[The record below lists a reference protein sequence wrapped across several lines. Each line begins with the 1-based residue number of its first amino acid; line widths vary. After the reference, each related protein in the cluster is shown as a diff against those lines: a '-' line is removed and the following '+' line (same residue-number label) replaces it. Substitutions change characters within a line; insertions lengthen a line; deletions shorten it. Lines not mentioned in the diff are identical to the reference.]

1 MKRSNLS
8 ILSIALLL
16 AAFVTASCGD
26 EKGQQQAEQRAEL
39 VETTTL
45 ALSEISRDLEF
56 STTLEGWQ
64 TLNVAP
70 SITGKIEHIYTE
82 VGTNVSAGAMLVR
95 MDQNQYNTTKLTFA
109 NLGVEMQR
117 MESLRESGAVS
128 QQVYD
133 QTKLSYEQTKESL
146 AFLEKNTFVK
156 APFAGVIS
164 AKNYEDG
171 ELYSGQPILV
181 LTQIYTLKA
190 LIAIPENY
198 YPRVKKGMK
207 VNVESDIYPGEVFP
221 ATIEIVYPTIDPAS
235 HTFQAKLRIPNSGL
249 KLRPGMYVK
258 THMSMGM
265 APAMVVPYQAV
276 LKLTGSNDRYV
287 FLDEGG
293 VAKRVFVKL
302 GQRFDENIELISD
315 EIHEGDHL
323 VTVGQAK
330 LVDGVK
336 LNVTKEN

>member
-1 MKRSNLS
+1 MKSR
-8 ILSIALLL
+8 ILSLLLL
-16 AAFVTASCGD
+16 AAFVTAACGG
-26 EKGQQQAEQRAEL
+26 KQVQQQAEQRVEL
-39 VETTTL
+39 VETTAL
-45 ALSEISRDLEF
+45 ATSDISRELEF

-70 SITGKIEHIYTE
+70 SLTGKIEHIYVE
-82 VGTNVSAGAMLVR
+82 VGTPVSAGSMLVR
-95 MDQNQYNTTKLTFA
+95 MDQNQYTTTKLTYA
-109 NLGVEMQR
+109 NLGVELQR

-128 QQVYD
+128 QQAYD

-146 AFLEKNTFVK
+146 AFLEKNTYVR

-198 YPRVKKGMK
+198 YPLVKKGMQ
-207 VNVESDIYPGEVFP
+207 VNLSSEIYPGETFP
-221 ATIEIVYPTIDPAS
+221 ATIEVVYPTVDPAS

-258 THMSMGM
+258 TRMSLGM
-265 APAMVVPYQAV
+265 ARAMVVPYQAV

-287 FLDEGG
+287 FVDDGG
-293 VAKRVFVKL
+293 VARRVFVKL
-302 GQRFDENIELISD
+302 GQRFDEDIEIISD
-315 EIHEGDHL
+315 ELQEGDRL

-330 LVDGVK
+330 LVDGSK

>member
-1 MKRSNLS
+1 MKHRFFPVW
-8 ILSIALLL
+8 IL
-16 AAFVTASCGD
+16 AAAFAVTACGG
-26 EKGQQQAEQRAEL
+26 KQTQQVVEQRAQL
-39 VETTTL
+39 VETAPL
-45 ALSEISRDLEF
+45 AVSDISRELEF
-56 STTLEGWQ
+56 STTLQGWQ

-70 SITGKIEHIYTE
+70 SLTGKIEHIYVE
-82 VGTNVSAGAMLVR
+82 VGTTVGAGANLVR
-95 MDQNQYNTTKLTFA
+95 MDQNQYTTTKLTYT

-133 QTKLSYEQTKESL
+133 QTRLSYEQTKETL
-146 AFLEKNTFVK
+146 EFLEKNTYVK

-190 LIAIPENY
+190 LISIPENY
-198 YPRVKKGMK
+198 YPNVKKGMA
-207 VNVESDIYPGEVFP
+207 VTLSSEIYPGETFP
-221 ATIEIVYPTIDPAS
+221 ATIDIVYPTVDPAS
-235 HTFQAKLRIPNSGL
+235 HTFQARLRIPNSAL

-258 THMSMGM
+258 TKMSMGM
-265 APAMVVPYQAV
+265 ARAMVVPYQSV

-287 FLDEGG
+287 FLDDGG

-302 GQRFDENIELISD
+302 GQRFDENIEIISD
-315 EIHEGDHL
+315 ELQEGDRL
-323 VTVGQAK
+323 VVVGQAK
-330 LVDGVK
+330 LVDGSK
-336 LNVTKEN
+336 LNIAGENAQ

>member
-8 ILSIALLL
+8 LLSIALLL

-26 EKGQQQAEQRAEL
+26 KQAQQQLEQRTEL

-45 ALSEISRDLEF
+45 ALSDISRELEF

-64 TLNVAP
+64 TLNVSP

-82 VGTNVSAGAMLVR
+82 VGTNVSAGTMLVR
-95 MDQNQYNTTKLTFA
+95 MDQNQYNTTKLTYA
-109 NLGVEMQR
+109 NLGVDMQR

-133 QTKLSYEQTKESL
+133 QTKLSYDQTRESL
-146 AFLEKNTFVK
+146 EFLERNTFVK

-171 ELYSGQPILV
+171 ELYSGQAILT
-181 LTQIYTLKA
+181 LTQINVLKA
-190 LIAIPENY
+190 LVNVPESY
-198 YPRVKKGMK
+198 FPLVHKGM
-207 VNVESDIYPGEVFP
+207 NVDVLCDIYPGEVFP
-221 ATIEIVYPTIDPAS
+221 ATIDIVYPTIDPTS
-235 HTFQAKLRIPNSGL
+235 HTFQVRIRIPNSGER
-249 KLRPGMYVK
+249 LRPGMYAYTK
-258 THMSMGM
+258 LALGK
-265 APAMVVPYQAV
+265 AEAMVIPYQSV
-276 LKLTGSNDRYV
+276 QKLTGSNERYIYV
-287 FLDEGG
+287 NDNG

-302 GQRFDENIELISD
+302 GERYDDRIEIMSD
-315 EIHEGDHL
+315 ELTPGEEII
-323 VTVGQAK
+323 VTGAEK

-336 LNVTKEN
+336 LKIER

>member
-1 MKRSNLS
+1 MKHRFFPVW
-8 ILSIALLL
+8 IL
-16 AAFVTASCGD
+16 AATVAVTACGG
-26 EKGQQQAEQRAEL
+26 KQTQQVVEQRAQL
-39 VETTTL
+39 VETAPL
-45 ALSEISRDLEF
+45 AVSDISRELEF
-56 STTLEGWQ
+56 STTLQGWQ

-70 SITGKIEHIYTE
+70 SLTGKIEHIYVE
-82 VGTNVSAGAMLVR
+82 VGTTVGAGANLVR
-95 MDQNQYNTTKLTFA
+95 MDQNQYTTTKLTYT

-133 QTKLSYEQTKESL
+133 QTRLSYEQTKETL
-146 AFLEKNTFVK
+146 EFLEKNTYVK

-190 LIAIPENY
+190 LISIPENY
-198 YPRVKKGMK
+198 YPNVKKGMA
-207 VNVESDIYPGEVFP
+207 VTLSSEIYTGETFP
-221 ATIEIVYPTIDPAS
+221 ATIDIVYPTVDPAS
-235 HTFQAKLRIPNSGL
+235 HTFQARLRIPNSAL

-258 THMSMGM
+258 TKMSMGM
-265 APAMVVPYQAV
+265 ARAMVVPYQSV

-287 FLDEGG
+287 FLDDGG

-302 GQRFDENIELISD
+302 GQRFDENIEIISD
-315 EIHEGDHL
+315 ELQEGDRL
-323 VTVGQAK
+323 VVVGQAK
-330 LVDGVK
+330 LVDGSK
-336 LNVTKEN
+336 LNIAGENAQ